1 MTIVL
6 LVRLSAMGD
15 VVQSLGAVAA
25 LHRARPAWRLV
36 FVTQEPFVPLLDG
49 LPGLADVVP
58 FARRG
63 GLQAFWRL
71 RRALRA
77 QRADF
82 AVDLQGNWKSALV
95 ARCAG
100 ARVVLGIGGPWRQEP
115 ASRWLLGRTVDGS
128 GAPHPARMAFDL
140 VASMAPDATFE
151 LARLQARDD
160 EVAAERRRLLAL
172 GFDTARPFGVVIG
185 SDPRD
190 PRALR
195 PHRVA
200 ELLATSDRP
209 WLWLAGPD
217 EREIAAPAGVP
228 VLRHERG
235 EVRRLLALGALV
247 AQAGGLVVGP
257 DQGAS
262 HVLAAT
268 GARCRVLF
276 GAQDPMRTAPPA
288 AHSFLHPDGPSCRPC
303 RSHRCHR
310 VEGPVCMDFPIL
322 GGVEAEVGLP
332 AAPNRPALL
341 PLPWPLGQG
350 RAPGGS
356 VWP

>member
-1 MTIVL
+1 MTTVL

-36 FVTQEPFVPLLDG
+36 FVTQEPFVPLLEG
-49 LPGLADVVP
+49 MPGLAEVVP

-63 GLQAFWRL
+63 GLRAFWRL

-77 QRADF
+77 RRADL

-100 ARVVLGIGGPWRQEP
+100 AREVLGIAGPWRQEP
-115 ASRWLLGRTVDGS
+115 ASRWLLRRTVASS
-128 GAPHPARMAFDL
+128 GAPHPARLAFDL
-140 VASMAPDATFE
+140 VASLAPEATFE
-151 LARLQARDD
+151 LPWLQPRAD
-160 EVAAERRRLLAL
+160 EVEAERRSLQAL
-172 GFDTARPFGVVIG
+172 GLDPGRAFGVVVG

-200 ELLATSDRP
+200 ELLATSERP

-217 EREIAAPAGVP
+217 EREVVAPPGVL

-247 AQAGGLVVGP
+247 AQVGGLVVGP

-276 GAQDPMRTAPPA
+276 GAQDPKRTAPPA
-288 AHSFLHPDGPSCRPC
+288 AQAFVHPDGPSCRPC
-303 RSHRCHR
+303 RAHRCHR
-310 VEGPVCMDFPIL
+310 AEGPVCMDFSL
-322 GGVEAEVGLP
+322 VGGAEVEVGLP
-332 AAPNRPALL
+332 AAVSSSAPRSPQAE
-341 PLPWPLGQG
+341 PG
-350 RAPGGS
+350 RAPTDS
-356 VWP
+356 ARP

>member
-1 MTIVL
+1 MTTAL

-36 FVTQEPFVPLLDG
+36 FVTQEPFVPLLEG

-63 GLQAFWRL
+63 GLRAFWRL

-77 QRADF
+77 QRADL

-95 ARCAG
+95 ARSAG
-100 ARVVLGIGGPWRQEP
+100 AHEVLGIAGPWRQEP
-115 ASRWLLGRTVDGS
+115 ASRWLLRHTVAGS
-128 GAPHPARMAFDL
+128 GAPHPARVAFDL
-140 VASMAPDATFE
+140 VASVAPDVTFE
-151 LARLQARDD
+151 MPRLVARGD
-160 EVAAERRRLLAL
+160 EVEAERRRLQAL
-172 GFDTARPFGVVIG
+172 GLDPSRPFGVVVG

-200 ELLATSDRP
+200 ELLASPERP

-217 EREIAAPAGVP
+217 EREIEAPPGVP

-247 AQAGGLVVGP
+247 AQAGGLVFGP

-276 GAQDPMRTAPPA
+276 GAQDPRRTAPPA
-288 AHSFLHPDGPSCRPC
+288 AQAFVHPDGPSCRPC

-310 VEGPVCMDFPIL
+310 AEGPVCMDFPI
-322 GGVEAEVGLP
+322 GGGAAVELDLP
-332 AAPNRPALL
+332 AVAGALA
-341 PLPWPLGQG
+341 PWPPQAGPD
-350 RAPGGS
+350 RAAGDS
-356 VWP
+356 VRP

>member
-1 MTIVL
+1 MTTVL

-25 LHRARPAWRLV
+25 LHRVRPAWRLV
-36 FVTQEPFVPLLDG
+36 FVTQEPFVPLLEG
-49 LPGLADVVP
+49 MPGLADVVP

-63 GLQAFWRL
+63 GLRAFWRL
-71 RRALRA
+71 RRGLHA
-77 QRADF
+77 QRADV

-100 ARVVLGIGGPWRQEP
+100 AREVLGIAGPWRQEP
-115 ASRWLLGRTVDGS
+115 ASRWLLRRTVAGS
-128 GAPHPARMAFDL
+128 GVPHPARMAFDL
-140 VASMAPDATFE
+140 VASLAPEATFE
-151 LARLQARDD
+151 LPRLQARAD
-160 EVAAERRRLLAL
+160 EVAAERRRLHAL
-172 GFDTARPFGVVIG
+172 GLDPARPFGVVIG
-185 SDPRD
+185 SDPND

-200 ELLATSDRP
+200 ELLAMPERP

-217 EREIAAPAGVP
+217 ERDVAAPPGVL

-268 GARCRVLF
+268 GALCRVSF
-276 GAQDPMRTAPPA
+276 GAQDPKRTAPPA
-288 AHSFLHPDGPSCRPC
+288 AQAFVHPDGPSCRPC

-310 VEGPVCMDFPIL
+310 AEGPVCMDFPL
-322 GGVEAEVGLP
+322 ATGAAVELGLP
-332 AAPNRPALL
+332 AVAGASAPP
-341 PLPWPLGQG
+341 PSPSEPG
-350 RAPGGS
+350 RARGDS
-356 VWP
+356 VRP

>member
-1 MTIVL
+1 MTTVL

-36 FVTQEPFVPLLDG
+36 FVTQEPFVPLLEG
-49 LPGLADVVP
+49 MPELAEVVP

-63 GLQAFWRL
+63 GLRAFWRL

-82 AVDLQGNWKSALV
+82 AVDMQGNWKSALV
-95 ARCAG
+95 ARSAG
-100 ARVVLGIGGPWRQEP
+100 AREVLGIAGPWRQEP
-115 ASRWLLGRTVDGS
+115 ASRWLLGREVAGA

-140 VASMAPDATFE
+140 VASMAPEATFE
-151 LARLQARDD
+151 LPRLQARTD
-160 EVAAERRRLLAL
+160 EVAAERRRVQAL
-172 GFDTARPFGVVIG
+172 GLDPARPFGVVVG

-195 PHRVA
+195 PHRVV
-200 ELLATSDRP
+200 ELVASPQP

-217 EREIAAPAGVP
+217 ERDIAAPPGVP

-276 GAQDPMRTAPPA
+276 GAQDPVRTAPPA
-288 AHSFLHPDGPSCRPC
+288 ALAFVHPNGPACRPC
-303 RSHRCHR
+303 RSRRCHR
-310 VEGPVCMDFPIL
+310 AEGPVCMDFPVV
-322 GGVEAEVGLP
+322 GGAAVELDLP
-332 AAPNRPALL
+332 AVSGPSASRPPQAD
-341 PLPWPLGQG
+341 PG
-350 RAPGGS
+350 RAPGDS
-356 VWP
+356 VRP